1 VLSFFTAIPSLGRS
15 TRPDYSRVSIFIQS
29 VVETISGIHPIIPI
43 ALSAPIAGARSVGP
57 IRLAEAEHVFQTLAG
72 IFLIELLAVVGGA
85 GVPAITAER
94 VVLAA
99 HAQLIHW
106 AIHWVE

>member
-1 VLSFFTAIPSLGRS
+1 MAYSVALVRSRARMTFVLV
-15 TRPDYSRVSIFIQS
+15 RPV
-29 VVETISGIHPIIPI
+29 
-43 ALSAPIAGARSVGP
+43 
-57 IRLAEAEHVFQTLAG
+57 RLAEAEHVFQRLAG
-72 IFLIELLAVVGGA
+72 IFLIELLAIVGGA